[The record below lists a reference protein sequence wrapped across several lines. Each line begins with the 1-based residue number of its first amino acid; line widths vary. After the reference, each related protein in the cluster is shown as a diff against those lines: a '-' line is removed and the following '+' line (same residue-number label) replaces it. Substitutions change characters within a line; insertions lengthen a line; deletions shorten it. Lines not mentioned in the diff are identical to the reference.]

1 MDNFRVW
8 IERVQHEP
16 GVSCARKYGSAQ
28 RMMGIWAQGHRSP
41 VEEVPIGQTEN
52 NLSMK
57 IKIIM
62 YYNLLN
68 TNP

>member
-8 IERVQHEP
+8 IERVQYES
-16 GVSCARKYGSAQ
+16 GVSCARKYGSSQ
-28 RMMGIWAQGHRSP
+28 RMMGIWTQGHRSH

-57 IKIIM
+57 IKIVT
-62 YYNLLN
+62 YNLLN
-68 TNP
+68 SNL